1 MKPVYLTGA
10 VRTPIGRFGGS
21 LASWTAAD
29 LGTAVAKESLKRANL
44 RPDQVDDSIW
54 GCARQAGGGPNVARQ
69 ITFRAGVPDR
79 IPAFTV
85 NQACG
90 SGLRAIILAAEQIM
104 LGRANIVLAGGTES
118 ISRVPYFAEGARWG
132 TRMGHADLVDGM
144 YHDGFNDPLS
154 GLVMGETAEE
164 LARRYEIARDEQDE
178 YALRSQQ
185 RAMAAIAMGKFGYEI
200 LPLELNGA
208 ARNSV
213 SPWERAGVR
222 GEATAATTPHP
233 NPLPKGEG
241 KSNGVLFATDE
252 HVRAKTTIEDLR
264 KLSPVFAK
272 DGTITAGNS
281 SGITDGAA
289 AVVMMSEEAV
299 KKSGVEPLARIVDY
313 EIIGVPPEIM
323 GIGPV
328 PATRSVLERQQLSLV
343 DIDVIELNEAF
354 AAQVIACDRDLQF
367 DHDRLNV
374 NGGAIA
380 LGHPIGCTGVRIT
393 TTLVHEMKRR
403 KAKRGLAT
411 LCISGGMGIALLV
424 ESVWVWR
431 AANHVAHQTHRR
443 VAFPK
448 WP

>member
-1 MKPVYLTGA
+1 MKPVYLAGA

-21 LASWTAAD
+21 LASWSAAD
-29 LGTAVAKESLKRANL
+29 LGAAVAKESLRRANV
-44 RPDQVDDSIW
+44 RPDQIDDSIW

-79 IPAFTV
+79 VPAFTV

-104 LGRANIVLAGGTES
+104 LGRADIVLAGGTES
-118 ISRVPYFAEGARWG
+118 MSRVPYFAEGARWG
-132 TRMGHADLVDGM
+132 TRMGHVDLIDGM
-144 YHDGFNDPLS
+144 YRDGFNDPLS

-185 RAMAAIAMGKFGYEI
+185 RAASAIATGRFAAEI
-200 LPLELNGA
+200 LPLELNSA
-208 ARNSV
+208 APNSL

-222 GEATAATTPHP
+222 GEARAATTRHP

-241 KSNGVLFATDE
+241 KSNGVSFATDE
-252 HVRAKTTIEDLR
+252 HVRVKTTIEDLR
-264 KLSPVFAK
+264 KLPSVFAK
-272 DGTITAGNS
+272 DGTVTAGNS

-289 AVVMMSEEAV
+289 AVVVMSEKAV
-299 KKSGVEPLARIVDY
+299 QESDTEPLARIVDY
-313 EIIGVPPEIM
+313 EIVGVPPEIM

-328 PATRSVLERQQLSLV
+328 PATRTVLKRQKLSLA
-343 DIDVIELNEAF
+343 DIDLIELNEAF

-367 DHDRLNV
+367 DQERLNV

-424 ESVWVWR
+424 ESV
-431 AANHVAHQTHRR
+431 
-443 VAFPK
+443 
-448 WP
+448 